1 MSESLPQVRH
11 ELPGWQLLWA
21 HLTMQAGGESALGAL
36 GRRTQAEVRAR
47 WTLETLA
54 QQPTVAAVRALFRQ
68 AGCDPTRYRPSSE
81 ALLRRV
87 LKGDDL
93 PAILPAVDLNNL
105 LSIELAVPA
114 CVMDARHAAPPF
126 VLRAGQRGERMLS
139 MRGDFDLEGKPL
151 LEDARGVF
159 GTPITDSERVKVQ
172 ADSSD
177 ILLVA
182 YLPAAAGLAGEARAC
197 LERLLGTAPVG
208 VLHAVGPSG

>member
-11 ELPGWQLLWA
+11 ELPGWQLLWVG
-21 HLTMQAGGESALGAL
+21 LTMQAGAEDALRAL
-36 GRRTQAEVRAR
+36 REQVQASVRAR
-47 WTLETLA
+47 WSLETLA

-87 LKGDDL
+87 LKGEGL
-93 PAILPAVDLNNL
+93 PDILPAVDLNNL

-114 CVMDARHAAPPF
+114 CVMDARRVVPP
-126 VLRAGQRGERMLS
+126 VALRAGRPGERMLS

-151 LEDARGVF
+151 LEDAHGVF

-172 ADSSD
+172 ADSRD

-182 YLPAAAGLAGEARAC
+182 YLPAAVGLADDARAC
-197 LERLLGTAPVG
+197 LARLLAAAPVG
-208 VLHAVGPSG
+208 VLHAAGQSG